1 MKVVFR
7 SSGWAVVVAGLFGC
21 ASNRTA
27 DGTVDPQAAVARA
40 SANNLQAVDSA
51 MTLGAVA
58 PQIAGPLG
66 SRLQQKAH
74 EASYEKMIDDSLRD
88 LTPEQRALVKKHMR
102 GEISGEEF
110 QRQLLA
116 PYGID
121 PEENPA
127 RDEH

>member
-1 MKVVFR
+1 
-7 SSGWAVVVAGLFGC
+7 VAGLFGC

-40 SANNLQAVDSA
+40 SANNLQAVAAHQMRMQAVDSA